1 MQELDLFWG
10 QQCLASRLHCNLV
23 VALVFC
29 HASVTGVYAGEH
41 WILQEQDLAS
51 RLHCNP
57 AKVLMLCDA
66 ALTGVYSEM
75 HAIV

>member
-29 HASVTGVYAGEH
+29 HASVAGVYAGELGI
-41 WILQEQDLAS
+41 WQEQELAS
-51 RLHCNP
+51 RLHYNP
-57 AKVLMLCDA
+57 AKVLILCHA
-66 ALTGVYSEM
+66 SGGYSGM
-75 HAIV
+75 HATV